1 MNKSMILGRL
11 TRNPDVRYSDNPEGQ
26 LAIARFTV
34 AVNRP
39 APKGEKE
46 KADFISCVAFGRTAQ
61 LLEKYF
67 SKGSRILV
75 EGRIQTG
82 SYKNRDGQTV
92 YTTDLYAERIEFVD
106 YKNDSRQSPP
116 EGRNRQQE
124 QGNGQTGQ
132 QNTRQSQPPAPP
144 ETYYQYGWADEM
156 TDEGLPFN

>member
-11 TRNPDVRYSDNPEGQ
+11 TRDPDVRYSDNPEGR

-39 APKGEKE
+39 VPKGEKE

-61 LLEKYF
+61 LIEKYF
-67 SKGSRILV
+67 AKGSRILV

-92 YTTDLYAERIEFVD
+92 YTTDLYTEKIEFID
-106 YKNDSRQSPP
+106 YKNNQP
-116 EGRNRQQE
+116 EDRNRQQN
-124 QGNGQTGQ
+124 QSSSQAGQ
-132 QNTRQSQPPAPP
+132 QNAQQAVQRNPPPPPP
-144 ETYYQYGWADEM
+144 EAYYQYGWTDEM